1 MCCVQGEVPFFLVE
15 FFNQLQRAVIPVGL
29 DIVSWQVGGERLIEW
44 MLIGRPGIPLVLAD
58 AILFAFEL
66 CMSVQVC
73 PPI

>member
-1 MCCVQGEVPFFLVE
+1 MQGEVPFFLVDHE
-15 FFNQLQRAVIPVGL
+15 FFNQPRAGIPVGL